1 MSAYLIDQIPD
12 ERLAR
17 LMARRCAS
25 RGILVTF
32 ADCAPF
38 LSTLPL
44 EYDELRHALVRLL
57 TVPGGPLVARDDTPC
72 GTLRTNLLWTYA
84 DKPVDALTLS
94 DIGLGAEVSGVEEHI
109 DLTRVK
115 NLVVCEVTY
124 SLDRAERLPWW
135 PHAKDLLE
143 RGVCR
148 NFTDV
153 MLAGVPDGGEP

>member
-1 MSAYLIDQIPD
+1 MSSYLIDRTPD
-12 ERLAR
+12 DRLPSLTPR
-17 LMARRCAS
+17 LL
-25 RGILVTF
+25 GKHTVLVTL

-38 LSTLPL
+38 LSTFPL

-57 TVPGGPLVARDDTPC
+57 TVPGGPLVARDGTPC
-72 GTLRTNLLWTYA
+72 GTLRTNLLWTYS
-84 DKPVDALTLS
+84 DKPVDALALS

-135 PHAKDLLE
+135 PRAKSLLE
-143 RGVCR
+143 HAASCNCGD
-148 NFTDV
+148 T
-153 MLAGVPDGGEP
+153 MLAGLPEP